1 MSDAL
6 HFPEPAGGAENTVTC
21 VRRGACLPVMPRKE
35 SVVRFGI
42 SLPADLADH
51 LDQTVTRRG
60 FKNRSQAIT
69 EMLRAQLSEAVVAEG
84 GASTAGTISLIYD
97 HRRRNLQA
105 VLSEIQ
111 HRYYLLIVS
120 SMHVHLENHNYM
132 EVLLVQGPPAKLRQL
147 SDELATCKGVTH
159 AKLQLTAVGIPPL
172 L

>member
-1 MSDAL
+1 MNASPSA
-6 HFPEPAGGAENTVTC
+6 PASGNAVTC
-21 VRRGACLPVMPRKE
+21 EPPVAFIPRMGRKD

-51 LDQTVTRRG
+51 LDRTVARRG

-69 EMLRAQLSEAVVAEG
+69 EMLRAQLSETEISDG
-84 GASTAGTISLIYD
+84 TASTAGTISLVYD
-97 HRRRNLQA
+97 HRKRNLQSI
-105 VLSEIQ
+105 LQEIQ
-111 HRYYLLIVS
+111 HRYYLLIVT

-132 EVLLVQGPPAKLRQL
+132 EVLLVQGPQKKLQEL
-147 SDELATCKGVTH
+147 ADELTTCKGVKH